1 MHGRHPPASLR
12 LNRRPTV
19 LTDPVTI
26 RRAYPDDR
34 AALRRLAILDSADPL
49 TGDVLVAEVD
59 GELRAAV
66 ALSGGVAI
74 ADPFHRTADLVELL
88 RIRAARMDRPPIR
101 VAGRLGLRRTVVAAR

>member
-1 MHGRHPPASLR
+1 
-12 LNRRPTV
+12 V

-34 AALRRLAILDSADPL
+34 HALRRLAILDSADL
-49 TGDVLVAEVD
+49 LAGDVLVAEVD

-66 ALSGGVAI
+66 ALHGGDAI

-88 RIRAARMDRPPIR
+88 RIRAARLDRPPVR
-101 VAGRLGLRRTVVAAR
+101 VIARRALRRTVVAAR